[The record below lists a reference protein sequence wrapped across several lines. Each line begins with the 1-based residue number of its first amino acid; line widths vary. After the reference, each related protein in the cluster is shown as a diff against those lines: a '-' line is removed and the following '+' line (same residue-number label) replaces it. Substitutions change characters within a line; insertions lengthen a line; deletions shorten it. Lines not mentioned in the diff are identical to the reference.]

1 MQFGLAWELGVGPPV
16 TYRHDHRTSSQ
27 LIHLHTMAEGPG
39 PGHYAVCSSLSKTN
53 HWGKVILEKH
63 QGDAIQL

>member
-1 MQFGLAWELGVGPPV
+1 MKNAHKQKWEKRYIFPAGDTPSGEVVIIL
-16 TYRHDHRTSSQ
+16 Y
-27 LIHLHTMAEGPG
+27 TMAEGPG
-39 PGHYAVCSSLSKTN
+39 PDYYAVCSSLSKTD